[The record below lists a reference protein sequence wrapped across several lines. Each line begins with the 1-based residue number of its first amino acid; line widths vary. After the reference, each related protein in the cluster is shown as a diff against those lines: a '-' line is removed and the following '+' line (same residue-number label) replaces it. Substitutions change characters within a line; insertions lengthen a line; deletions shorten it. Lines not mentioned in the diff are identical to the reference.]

1 MDSFF
6 IEFAWNLF
14 DSKHLTRF
22 TIEIHS
28 NIAFKN
34 LYTLQFFFI
43 SKRKLQ
49 NLFQLNDTSFSD
61 SYINDASFI
70 NISFSK
76 CRLMERRYKRTSM
89 SRLRACLEQNI
100 YNTQNS
106 ITENNN

>member
-6 IEFAWNLF
+6 IEFAWILF
-14 DSKHLTRF
+14 DSKHPTRF
-22 TIEIHS
+22 IIEIYT

-61 SYINDASFI
+61 NYINDASFI
-70 NISFSK
+70 DVSFSK

-89 SRLRACLEQNI
+89 SRHRACLEQNI

-106 ITENNN
+106 IK